1 MKLTFHGAAQTVT
14 GSRHLFT
21 IGGRRLLVECGLYQG
36 RRSEA
41 YARNLEFPFPPESV
55 DALILSHAHIDH
67 SGNLPNLV
75 RRGYHGPIHAT
86 DVTAQLTDLMLR
98 DSGHIQES
106 DIRFLNR
113 MRSREGQPPVEPLYT
128 AEDAAQVAGL
138 FQTHLYDQPFEPIP
152 GVRATLIDAGH
163 ILGSAQVVLEM
174 EEAGRKVR
182 LVFSG
187 DLGRRGM
194 PILQDPS
201 PTGAA
206 DYLLM
211 ECTYGDR
218 LHEPPDAVYR
228 RLRETINTTAER
240 GGKVILPA
248 FAVGRTQTLLYYL
261 HQMVDRHELPRLP
274 IYVDSPLATGI
285 TQIFRK
291 HPEAFDEETQAF
303 QRQDTHGGVFA
314 FDQLSY
320 TRSVEESK
328 AINDLEGPAVVI
340 SASGMAESGRILHH
354 LRRNL
359 GDARN
364 TVLITSWMAPHTLGR
379 RLADGEKTVR
389 IFGEEQPVRA
399 QVVSIDGLSC
409 HADQAELAA
418 YVQAAGSHV
427 RHVFLVHGETGP
439 AQALSAHLREAGT
452 KEVSYPAMGDEV
464 EL

>member
-36 RRSEA
+36 RRSDA

-75 RRGYHGPIHAT
+75 RRGYHGPIHSTAI
-86 DVTAQLTDLMLR
+86 TAQLTDLMLR

-106 DIRFLNR
+106 DARFVNR
-113 MRSREGQPPVEPLYT
+113 MGGREGKPPIKPLYT

-138 FQTHLYDQPFEPIP
+138 FQSHPYGEAFEPIP

-163 ILGSAQVVLEM
+163 ILGSAQVALEM
-174 EEAGRKVR
+174 EEAGRMVR

-187 DLGRRGM
+187 DLGRRGT
-194 PILQDPS
+194 PILHDPS
-201 PTGAA
+201 PPGAA

-218 LHEPPDAVYR
+218 LHEPQDTIYR
-228 RLRETINTTAER
+228 RLREAILKTAER

-261 HQMVDRHELPRLP
+261 HQMVDRRELPRLP

-285 TQIFRK
+285 TEVFRK
-291 HPEAFDEETQAF
+291 HPESFDEDTQ
-303 QRQDTHGGVFA
+303 VFLRTDPHA
-314 FDQLSY
+314 GLFGFDQLSY

-328 AINDLEGPAVVI
+328 AINELEGPAVII
-340 SASGMAESGRILHH
+340 SASGMAENGRVLHH

-379 RLADGEKTVR
+379 RLVDGEKTVR
-389 IFGEEQPVRA
+389 IFGESQPVRA
-399 QVVSIDGLSC
+399 QVVSIDGLSS
-409 HADQAELAA
+409 HADQGELAA
-418 YVQAAGSHV
+418 YVKAAGPKM
-427 RHVFLVHGETGP
+427 RHVFLVHGEAGP
-439 AQALSAHLREAGT
+439 AQALSALLRKDGT
-452 KEVSYPAMGDEV
+452 KEVSYPAIGSEV